1 MKEIQHK
8 NKKGFLKNLAY
19 GAVGLALLAGTYI
32 TISNSNDKNYLKPT
46 DFSKAEWIEFDNYNG
61 RIWDYYMNEKI
72 PKNIP
77 NWHLYMDEVRE
88 KNNDNLEGRILLPD
102 LDGDGKVRK

>member
-1 MKEIQHK
+1 MK

-19 GAVGLALLAGTYI
+19 GAVSLAILGGTYI
-32 TISNSNDKNYLKPT
+32 TVSNSHLKPE
-46 DFSKAEWIEFDNYNG
+46 DFNRAKWIGFDNYNG
-61 RIWDYYMNEKI
+61 RIWDYYMNEDI
-72 PKNIP
+72 SKNQF
-77 NWHLYMDEVRE
+77 NWHLYMDKVRE